1 MSLWG
6 HFWVPNM
13 VLWYICL
20 WWIIQFLKF
29 RFLKFKFFHNKF
41 FFWTGSCRM
50 EPAVSILRELVK
62 GVSETCEFSPIGDA
76 HLVPLLHCLIGQVNN
91 WLSVT
96 KLSSAVA
103 GLCLSQQVSW
113 YMSPKWF
120 SEIMAFSWLSP
131 DLYSW
136 KNRILWW
143 RQTCRAEEDW
153 ARGGTP
159 ARWRKTD
166 VYKFY
171 NFTGIAPMEV
181 SWSIH
186 RKHRKCRLTCYF
198 PWKTCKM
205 RHLVFVSD
213 RNWRRSSTG
222 NHQHLLSQTCVECGA
237 CMATL
242 L

>member
-50 EPAVSILRELVK
+50 EPAVSVLRELVK

-96 KLSSAVA
+96 KLSSAVV
-103 GLCLSQQVSW
+103 GLCLPQQVSW
-113 YMSPKWF
+113 CHQNDFQKLWPSLDCHLTY
-120 SEIMAFSWLSP
+120 
-131 DLYSW
+131 
-136 KNRILWW
+136 ILEKTVFYDDVRLAGPRRTERGEEL
-143 RQTCRAEEDW
+143 RQD
-153 ARGGTP
+153 GG
-159 ARWRKTD
+159 RLM
-166 VYKFY
+166 FI
-171 NFTGIAPMEV
+171 NFI
-181 SWSIH
+181 I
-186 RKHRKCRLTCYF
+186 
-198 PWKTCKM
+198 
-205 RHLVFVSD
+205 
-213 RNWRRSSTG
+213 
-222 NHQHLLSQTCVECGA
+222 LLE
-237 CMATL
+237 
-242 L
+242 